1 MQLYTVKNTK
11 TARQLGLTVAWNTE
25 ERAILKRDETTL
37 NSIIESLQ
45 HTTSEIDTLISK
57 IRDNLSKRQAA
68 YLAGDWA
75 DYIALRASEFELFDE
90 LEWLMANL

>member
-1 MQLYTVKNTK
+1 MQLHTDKNTNI
-11 TARQLGLTVAWNTE
+11 ARELGLSAAWITE
-25 ERAILKRDETTL
+25 ERAILNSVETTL

-68 YLAGDWA
+68 YTAGDWTN
-75 DYIALRASEFELFDE
+75 YIAFRASAFELFDE
-90 LEWLMANL
+90 LDWLMANL

>member
-11 TARQLGLTVAWNTE
+11 TARQLGLSVAWITE
-25 ERAILKRDETTL
+25 ERAILKSDETTL

-45 HTTSEIDTLISK
+45 QTTSEIDALVSK

-75 DYIALRASEFELFDE
+75 DYITLRASELELFDE
-90 LEWLMANL
+90 LDWLMANL

>member
-1 MQLYTVKNTK
+1 MQLYTVKNIK
-11 TARQLGLTVAWNTE
+11 TARQLGLTVAWITE

-45 HTTSEIDTLISK
+45 HNTSEIDTLISK

-68 YLAGDWA
+68 YTAGDWS
-75 DYIALRASEFELFDE
+75 DYIALRASELELFEE
-90 LEWLMANL
+90 LDWLMANL